1 MFFDDSKQQ
10 IEKKMLLLE
19 GIALLREPEHELL
32 MDLMLR
38 DGRMNYFEFTHCLG
52 ELQESGLVRALQ
64 PNRYRL
70 TERGEN
76 AILYFSDRVEEETL
90 NALKSTVESLNLKTP
105 TYNAQWAFYEG
116 AQVLKLMHS
125 ERGLC
130 LMLSM
135 EDRKLGEAI
144 AKAWT
149 QQNRQALAA
158 LMQLLTD
165 ALFTP
170 PEMQP

>member
-1 MFFDDSKQQ
+1 MFFDDSRQQ

-19 GIALLREPEHELL
+19 GIALLKGPAHETL

-52 ELQESGLVRALQ
+52 ELMDSGLVQEAS
-64 PNRYRL
+64 PNHYRL

-76 AILYFSDRVEEETL
+76 AILYFSDRVEEEAL
-90 NALKSTVESLNLKTP
+90 NALKTTAQALNTQEP
-105 TYNAQWAFYEG
+105 EYTAQWSVYEG
-116 AQVLKLMHS
+116 TQVLKLLHF

-135 EDRKLGEAI
+135 EDRKLGEAM
-144 AKAWT
+144 AKAWS
-149 QQNRQALAA
+149 QQNKAA
-158 LMQLLTD
+158 LTALMNLLTD

-170 PEMQP
+170 QEN

>member
-19 GIALLREPEHELL
+19 GIALLKDPAHDIL

-52 ELQESGLVRALQ
+52 ELKDSGLVRDAGT
-64 PNRYRL
+64 NRYRL

-90 NALKSTVESLNLKTP
+90 NALKTTAETLNTHAP
-105 TYNAQWAFYEG
+105 TYTSEWSVYEG

-130 LMLSM
+130 LILSM
-135 EDRKLGEAI
+135 EDRKLGEAM

-149 QQNRQALAA
+149 QQNRQALTA
-158 LMQLLTD
+158 LMNLLTD
-165 ALFTP
+165 ALFAP
-170 PEMQP
+170 PRE